1 MRIVRF
7 GPEGAERYGLLDDA
21 GIIRDASQVAGED
34 GGDFGGAVEVLAA
47 INPVDLPAVAAG
59 VRIGCPIARVGK
71 VVCVGL
77 NYSDHAAET
86 NMAVPAEPV
95 LFMKANTSV
104 CGPTDDIRI
113 PADAQ
118 KVDWEVEL
126 GVVIG
131 KRATRVSEEDA
142 LDHVAGYTVVHDVSE
157 RGFQLEG
164 TGQWLK
170 GKSLDSFCPV
180 GPWLVTHDDA
190 GDPQDLAMYLD
201 VNGQRMQDGSTRTM
215 VFEVAFLVS
224 YISRFMTLEPGDI
237 ISTGTPPGV
246 GMGKQPPVY
255 LQPGDRVELG
265 IEGLGVQQ
273 QVVRL
278 ID

>member
-7 GPEGAERYGLLDDA
+7 GPAGSERYGLLDEA
-21 GIIRDASQVAGED
+21 GAVRDASAIV
-34 GGDFGGAVEVLAA
+34 GDETDFERVLDTLGGADPA
-47 INPVDLPAVAAG
+47 DLPVAPDG
-59 VRIGCPIARVGK
+59 ERIGCPVARVGK
-71 VVCVGL
+71 IVCAGL

-86 NMAVPAEPV
+86 NMPVPSEPV
-95 LFMKANTSV
+95 LFMKANTSI
-104 CGPTDDIRI
+104 CGPNDDIRI
-113 PADAQ
+113 PADAD

-131 KRATRVSEEDA
+131 KRTTRVSEADA
-142 LDHVAGYTVVHDVSE
+142 LDHVAGYAVVHDVSE
-157 RGFQLEG
+157 RAFQLEG

-180 GPWLVTHDDA
+180 GPWLVTRDEA

-201 VNGQRMQDGSTRTM
+201 VNGKRMQDGSTRTM
-215 VFEVAFLVS
+215 VFGVAFLVS

-246 GMGKQPPVY
+246 GMGQRPPVY
-255 LQPGDRVELG
+255 LKPGDRVSLSVQ
-265 IEGLGVQQ
+265 GLGVQDQ
-273 QVVRL
+273 TVRL

>member
-7 GPEGAERYGLLDDA
+7 GPAGSEHYGLVDDA
-21 GIIRDASQVAGED
+21 GVVRDASSLVGDDAGLED
-34 GGDFGGAVEVLAA
+34 VLDRLARA
-47 INPVDLPAVAAG
+47 NPADLPIVDDG
-59 VRIGCPIARVGK
+59 ERLGCPVARVGK
-71 VVCVGL
+71 VVCAGL

-86 NMAVPAEPV
+86 NMPVPSEPI

-104 CGPTDDIRI
+104 CGPNDDIRI
-113 PADAQ
+113 PPDAD

-131 KRATRVSEEDA
+131 KRTTRVSEADA
-142 LDHVAGYTVVHDVSE
+142 LDHVAGYAVVHDVSE
-157 RGFQLEG
+157 RAFQLEG

-180 GPWLVTHDDA
+180 GPWLVTRDEA
-190 GDPQDLAMYLD
+190 GDPQDLSMFLD
-201 VNGQRMQDGSTRTM
+201 VNGKRMQDGSTRTM
-215 VFEVAFLVS
+215 VFGAAFLVS

-237 ISTGTPPGV
+237 IATGTPPGV
-246 GMGKQPPVY
+246 GMGQRPPVY
-255 LQPGDRVELG
+255 LKPGDRVSLG
-265 IEGLGVQQ
+265 IQGLGVQHQ
-273 QVVRL
+273 TVRV

>member
-1 MRIVRF
+1 MRIIRF
-7 GPEGAERYGLLDDA
+7 GPEGAEQYGLLDAA
-21 GIIRDASQVAGED
+21 GVVRDASAVVGGEA
-34 GGDFGGAVEVLAA
+34 GDFGAVVDALACV
-47 INPVDLPAVAAG
+47 NTGDLPAVAEG
-59 VRIGCPIARVGK
+59 VRFGCPVARVGK
-71 VVCVGL
+71 IVCVGL

-104 CGPTDDIRI
+104 CGPNDDIRI
-113 PADAQ
+113 PADAG

-131 KRATRVSEEDA
+131 RRATRVSEAEA

-157 RGFQLEG
+157 RGFQLDG

-180 GPWLVTHDDA
+180 GPWLVTRDDA

-201 VNGQRMQDGSTRTM
+201 VNGRRMQDGSTRTM
-215 VFEVAFLVS
+215 VFKVAFLVS

-246 GMGKQPPVY
+246 GMGQQPPAY
-255 LQPGDRVELG
+255 LQPGDRVTLG
-265 IEGLGVQQ
+265 VEGLGTQQ